1 MQTSADRLRRARSAA
16 GFASAAQAATRFK
29 WNPNTYKAHENGIR
43 GMKSRTV
50 ERYARAFQVSP
61 AWISYGLG
69 PAPTG
74 LVQNGPIPPPGFAE
88 ESADAPRNHG
98 AESVASSGVEGRS
111 GAATPP
117 IGVAEPRTDVDLDK
131 PQVDGLVGGR
141 DLPVFG
147 SALGGPDG
155 EMIVSFEPIEW
166 VRRPAPLEGV
176 NGGFGFY
183 MIGESMSPAYEPGDM
198 ILCHPTRPPYAGQD
212 VLVIRRIGDGQG
224 ALVKRLVRLDTQ
236 GLRLRQ
242 FNPPGEF
249 NVARDDVISFH
260 LIVGKY
266 SRR

>member
-43 GMKSRTV
+43 GMKSKTV

-69 PAPTG
+69 PAPNG
-74 LVQNGPIPPPGFAE
+74 LVQNVPDPLPGFAE
-88 ESADAPRNHG
+88 ERADAPRNDG
-98 AESVASSGVEGRS
+98 VDSIPNGGTGRRSGVDPPPG
-111 GAATPP
+111 GA
-117 IGVAEPRTDVDLDK
+117 GPRTDVDLDK
-131 PQVDGLVGGR
+131 PQVEGLVGGR

-249 NVARDDVISFH
+249 DVARQDVISFH